1 MYCISAT
8 CFLQE
13 KEYHGDDMVD
23 RRRVRRKYKSG
34 IDVPSHLY
42 GKHLS
47 RTKVGKFK
55 DGVLKLTNQDVRQVK
70 YRSAKR
76 RK

>member
-1 MYCISAT
+1 
-8 CFLQE
+8 
-13 KEYHGDDMVD
+13 MVD
-23 RRRVRRKYKSG
+23 QRRVRRKHKSG

-55 DGVLKLTNQDVRQVK
+55 NGVLKLTNQDVRNMK
-70 YRSAKR
+70 YRSDKHKPHR
-76 RK
+76 R

>member
-1 MYCISAT
+1 
-8 CFLQE
+8 
-13 KEYHGDDMVD
+13 MVE
-23 RRRVRRKYKSG
+23 RRKMKRKHKSG
-34 IDVPSHLY
+34 MDVPSHLF

-55 DGVLKLTNQDVRQVK
+55 DGVLKLTNQDVRNVNF
-70 YRSAKR
+70 RSQRRR